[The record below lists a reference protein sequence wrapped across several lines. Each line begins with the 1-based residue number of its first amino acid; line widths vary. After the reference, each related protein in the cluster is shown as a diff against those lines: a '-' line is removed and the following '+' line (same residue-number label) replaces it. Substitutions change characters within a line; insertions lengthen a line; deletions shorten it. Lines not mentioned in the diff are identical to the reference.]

1 MQAVIYLRVSTEQQA
16 TEGISLEAQQAK
28 LNAWAALHDAEIV
41 GTFSDAGISGM
52 DESRPGLAAA
62 MQAATEHQA
71 ALVVY
76 SLSRLSRS
84 TSHCIKLA
92 DQLNKAGANLVSLS
106 EQLDTTSAAGRMV
119 FKMLAVL
126 AEFER
131 DQLAER
137 TKSAMQHKKSKGE
150 RVGTIPF
157 GYNLASDGINLEA
170 NAEQLEAVDL
180 IRQLRQSGLSYQA
193 IADEMTKRQIP
204 TAKGNARWTQQAI
217 NRIVK
222 RAA

>member
-1 MQAVIYLRVSTEQQA
+1 MQAVLYLRVSTEQQA
-16 TEGISLEAQQAK
+16 NEGVSLEAQLTK
-28 LNAWAALHDAEIV
+28 LNAWAALHDANII
-41 GTFSDAGISGM
+41 GTFNDAGISGM

-84 TSHCIKLA
+84 TGHCIKLA

-137 TKSAMQHKKSKGE
+137 TRNAMQHKRTKGE

-157 GYNLASDGINLEA
+157 GYNLAADGINLEA
-170 NAEQLEAVDL
+170 NTEQLEAVDL
-180 IRQLRQSGLSYQA
+180 IRQLRKSGLSYQA
-193 IADEMTKRQIP
+193 IADELTKRQIP

-217 NRIVK
+217 NRICK

>member
-16 TEGISLEAQQAK
+16 NEGVSLEAQLTK
-28 LNAWAALHDAEIV
+28 LNAWAALHDANII
-41 GTFSDAGISGM
+41 GTFNDAGISGM

-137 TKSAMQHKKSKGE
+137 TRNAMQHKRTKGE

-157 GYNLASDGINLEA
+157 GYNLAADGINLEA

-193 IADEMTKRQIP
+193 IADELTKRQIP

-217 NRIVK
+217 NRICK